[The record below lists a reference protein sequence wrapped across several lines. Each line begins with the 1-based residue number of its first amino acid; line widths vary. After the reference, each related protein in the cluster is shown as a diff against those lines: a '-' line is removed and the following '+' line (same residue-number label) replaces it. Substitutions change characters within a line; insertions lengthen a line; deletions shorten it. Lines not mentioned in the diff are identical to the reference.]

1 MVFHIACNN
10 DEEHNAIVTLIRAF
24 ALYRVEEDS
33 STESMLSK
41 EERLV
46 KEFSDND
53 VPPSRFHL
61 LDLTH
66 NPVTEIGTPS
76 QPHHRYRDYLARV
89 IKDQSIF
96 NNVYWYLRDVSTP
109 THITFVLSD
118 AADFDKAQAG
128 LDGMAKVAI
137 DRVGKY
143 LRSGDAKSA
152 LTHDMKEALTK
163 EPLAYETW
171 TWRQV
176 NLSVLKK
183 VMIGVHRRVVAKNF
197 AMHSAM
203 HAALYN
209 PLEPLSIGWA
219 HFCDYKRP
227 FHEKA
232 RLGRGEA
239 LIDYNGEE

>member
-1 MVFHIACNN
+1 M
-10 DEEHNAIVTLIRAF
+10 
-24 ALYRVEEDS
+24 
-33 STESMLSK
+33 
-41 EERLV
+41 
-46 KEFSDND
+46 
-53 VPPSRFHL
+53 
-61 LDLTH
+61 
-66 NPVTEIGTPS
+66 
-76 QPHHRYRDYLARV
+76 
-89 IKDQSIF
+89 SI
-96 NNVYWYLRDVSTP
+96 L

-118 AADFDKAQAG
+118 AADFDKTQAG
-128 LDGMAKVAI
+128 LDTMAKVAI

-152 LTHDMKEALTK
+152 LTHDMNEALTN
-163 EPLAYETW
+163 EPRAYETW

-232 RLGRGEA
+232 RLGRGQA
-239 LIDYNGEE
+239 LIDYNEEE